1 MSGRSGGVLVYVSA
15 AVAARSADAGAIV
28 AAVLAGTTVAGPAAG
43 GLLAAALTVPHLI
56 GPLAGR
62 LLDGRSQPGP
72 VLAAA
77 FVWYAVFVAGAAMLL
92 PVSVAGA
99 AVALAAAGCAGPLV
113 TGGLSS
119 RLAGIVAGTRGH
131 DRRDGTASADTSDA
145 RSRLERRGP
154 DAVVATQERDRRDG
168 PPPAAAG
175 DNRGRTQR
183 RDDTAPTDVSD
194 ARSRILRHGQD
205 AEASPQEHDRRS
217 GTAPSDAGDNRS
229 ATAPSETGDT
239 PSATA
244 PSDAGDTRSR
254 TQRRGQALDALT
266 YGVSAT
272 VGPAAVAVLA
282 AALNPVGALGATAAL
297 LLVAAAIVLWLPAN
311 AQHGPAQPEGS
322 VLRLLV
328 TSAPL
333 RRTTVAT
340 IGSATALAAAPLI
353 ATALAG
359 QRGAPPATAAV
370 LMSLYGAGGL
380 LASLLLIARP
390 LTGDPERLVRTGV
403 VIAGVALLAPLLALP
418 FPTAGGLIGGVAFTL
433 IGAASSALFAATLA
447 ARTEYSPPGA
457 AARVFATVAG
467 IKVGGSALGVAAA
480 GLVAPL
486 GPAVLIG
493 CSAAVCGLTLAVIA
507 VDAAVASRRAR
518 PATAS
523 TPSTAVPDHRVVTS
537 RRR

>member
-1 MSGRSGGVLVYVSA
+1 MSGRSGGVILYVSA

-28 AAVLAGTTVAGPAAG
+28 AAVLAGTAVAGPTAG

-62 LLDGRSQPGP
+62 LLDGRTRPGP

-77 FVWYAVFVAGAAMLL
+77 FVWYAVFVAAAAVIL

-99 AVALAAAGCAGPLV
+99 AGALAAAGCAGPLV

-119 RLAGIVAGTRGH
+119 RLAGIVAGRGAAGR
-131 DRRDGTASADTSDA
+131 DAAARDAAARDAARRDAAARDA
-145 RSRLERRGP
+145 AAR
-154 DAVVATQERDRRDG
+154 DAARRD
-168 PPPAAAG
+168 AAT
-175 DNRGRTQR
+175 R
-183 RDDTAPTDVSD
+183 DTA
-194 ARSRILRHGQD
+194 
-205 AEASPQEHDRRS
+205 
-217 GTAPSDAGDNRS
+217 
-229 ATAPSETGDT
+229 ATGRP
-239 PSATA
+239 
-244 PSDAGDTRSR
+244 DTRSR

-282 AALNPVGALGATAAL
+282 AALTPVGALGATAGL
-297 LLVAAAIVLWLPAN
+297 LLVGAAIVLWLPAT
-311 AQHGPAQPEGS
+311 ARTGPARAQGS

-328 TSAPL
+328 SSAPL
-333 RRTTVAT
+333 RRTTIAT
-340 IGSATALAAAPLI
+340 VGSATALAAAPLI

-359 QRGAPPATAAV
+359 QRGASPSTAAV

-380 LASLLLIARP
+380 LASLVLIARP
-390 LTGDPERLVRTGV
+390 LTGDPERLVRGGV
-403 VIAGVALLAPLLALP
+403 VIAGIALLGPLLALP
-418 FPTAGGLIGGVAFTL
+418 FPAARGLVGGVAFAL

-480 GLVAPL
+480 GLVAPF

-493 CSAAVCGLTLAVIA
+493 CSAAACGLTLAVVA
-507 VDAAVASRRAR
+507 VDAAVATAHGR

-523 TPSTAVPDHRVVTS
+523 TRSADRRAVTS
-537 RRR
+537 RHR